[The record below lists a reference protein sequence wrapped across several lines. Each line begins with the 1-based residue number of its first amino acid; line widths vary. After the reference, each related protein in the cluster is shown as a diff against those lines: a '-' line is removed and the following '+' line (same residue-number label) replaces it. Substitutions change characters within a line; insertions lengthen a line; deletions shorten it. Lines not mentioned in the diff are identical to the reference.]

1 MNPAIDATASSL
13 VGMRVLDLSR
23 VLAGPWCTQVL
34 GDLGADVVKVERPGV
49 GDDTRGWGPPLLRD
63 AVGADSAESAYFLGA
78 NRNKRSITI
87 DLAHGEGQALVRV
100 LAQHAD
106 VLVENFKV
114 GDMARYGLDHAS
126 LAVLNP
132 QLVYCSITGYGQTG
146 PYRERAC
153 RLRLRGAGARRSDE
167 RDRRARRSARRRAPE
182 GRCCGG
188 RPVRGALRH
197 PGHPGGAAP
206 SRRAWLSARPRP
218 VSRHVADRHAGGDAC
233 QSGRQLPRQRRRAG
247 SRRQRA
253 PDDTCRIRCSRW
265 PTGK

>member
-63 AVGADSAESAYFLGA
+63 AVGADSAE
-78 NRNKRSITI
+78 I
-87 DLAHGEGQALVRV
+87 DLLPRREPQ
-100 LAQHAD
+100 QT
-106 VLVENFKV
+106 
-114 GDMARYGLDHAS
+114 LDHDRPGARRRPGTGAS
-126 LAVLNP
+126 AGSARRRAGRKL
-132 QLVYCSITGYGQTG
+132 QGRRHG
-146 PYRERAC
+146 PLRPGPREPGSVEPATRLLLDHRLRADRPVSRAC

-188 RPVRGALRH
+188 RPVHGALRH

-218 VSRHVADRHAGGDAC
+218 GTRHDAVRQAGGDAC
-233 QSGRQLPRQRRRAG
+233 QSGLQLPRQRRRAG

-265 PTGK
+265 PTSK